1 MAFYEDIMINIC
13 GNFIDQLTNQLFK
26 KIIIEIIFTC
36 SPIIVRRITNCKR
49 FPVHIILYNVSLQQP
64 GCIPL

>member
-36 SPIIVRRITNCKR
+36 SPTIVRRITNCNR